1 MPTIGRLASQLGHDA
16 LRHFEVPENDRQRL
30 GRKILDRGILAGTH
44 FVFEKLCR
52 LLMIGHLDLHVFGI
66 EHASIQILELPGDR
80 LMFRVDIL
88 GQVQPFLL
96 CYVGELVIRFAL
108 IADHFDRVFATAI
121 AQGGMAEVKL
131 SELAKSGQ
139 SDAVKNFAKQLAQ
152 AIPDRWPPI
161 ELILASA
168 DLTDQLATT
177 NDRDIRI
184 TIWSKARFVFRGYV
198 ISRMQTLRWFADIAT
213 FV

>member
-1 MPTIGRLASQLGHDA
+1 
-16 LRHFEVPENDRQRL
+16 
-30 GRKILDRGILAGTH
+30 
-44 FVFEKLCR
+44 
-52 LLMIGHLDLHVFGI
+52 
-66 EHASIQILELPGDR
+66 
-80 LMFRVDIL
+80 
-88 GQVQPFLL
+88 
-96 CYVGELVIRFAL
+96 VIRFAV

-152 AIPDRWPPI
+152 AVRDRWPPI

-177 NDRDIRI
+177 NDRDIRV
-184 TIWSKARFVFRGYV
+184 TI
-198 ISRMQTLRWFADIAT
+198 
-213 FV
+213 